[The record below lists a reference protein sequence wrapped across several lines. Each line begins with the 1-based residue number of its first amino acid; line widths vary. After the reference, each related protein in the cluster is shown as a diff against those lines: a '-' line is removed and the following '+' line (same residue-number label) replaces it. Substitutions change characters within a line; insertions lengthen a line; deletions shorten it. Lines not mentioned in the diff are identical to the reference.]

1 MNDLFN
7 LDALHQQAQHYA
19 NDLAQKQAAK
29 GFSFIKLHC
38 YTDQDGTPIYWKI
51 RLKNLATGEKW
62 IRSFASGEH
71 GFVMKEPED
80 YKAAYPDGNGKKPL
94 YALDRISQAP
104 ADAEVWIFEGEQKA
118 DLANDLGLCATTCG
132 GSQSINRTHLEPLAG
147 RNVVIWPDNDEAGT
161 SYLDN
166 LGEALTALGCK
177 VQTIDLEP
185 LELPQKGDIVDWVEI
200 RTKKDLDT
208 DGSDIEVLERMSF
221 ELPEEQP
228 AQANH
233 TPNHAKHLAEPMKW
247 EDGHF
252 HVLEDGIF
260 FIDEDRNGNQYTR
273 FISSPILVIAKTRDD
288 SSNNWGV
295 LLQWLDDNKV
305 KHTQALSMEL
315 FQTDGAELRKA
326 LAYQGV
332 TISTNSKGRNLFS
345 DYLANYP
352 TAMRALCVDRVGWHG
367 EVFVLPHERIGQ
379 SSNGDLI
386 VYQANHGLD
395 NRYQSKGTLEQ
406 WRSNVAQLVQNH
418 SKLVFALCTAFA
430 GQLLDPL
437 NQQGGGFHI
446 KGGSSK
452 GKSTALNLA
461 CSVWG
466 NPKHFYRTWRATGN
480 ALEHTAY
487 MHNDSFL
494 VLDEIGEIA
503 NPKELGNIVYML
515 SNGLGKGRMTK
526 QITAKPVHQW
536 KVIFLSSGEKSL
548 KEIMQEQGQKTKLG
562 QEIRLAD
569 IDIDES
575 EYGIFDCLDFAEDG
589 AKQSIELASR
599 LNQSYGVAGIAWLN
613 YLTSNKAERIGE
625 ARELLE
631 QYRQAL
637 TLNQSQGHIVRVA
650 NYFALVAT
658 AGEMAASAGITGWE
672 AGTAFN
678 AVQMVFNQWLG
689 GFDQIGNFEDR
700 EILAHVRAFFE
711 ANETSRFEAVTPD
724 PDHMERINNRV
735 GYWKMENGEKIFYVL
750 PEQFKNELCK
760 GYDSRKVARAL
771 LAHNL
776 LEHDTGKS
784 IKTVRL
790 PCRKNAVKVYAI
802 RESIFSQETDIFEGN
817 KGNKGNNPVNKG
829 FEHVTQA
836 KTEKVTRVTN
846 EVTDDKNISVLPMLP
861 NQNKKGN
868 SEKISNINDVT
879 HVTHVTQEKQHSRD
893 LLGEPVHP
901 EAAKQEQPI
910 PKKQAKAKPPQPE
923 LVPAN
928 DDTLDLFGGML

>member
-1 MNDLFN
+1 MTAHHEAPELTTPKAILNQCTQLVPADTAYLEHELIQRFGSPGQPIYIDQTTAEINGVIYENPLIMPIYDGQLELIQCAVMQDKHLVSVLPNGLARGFAYYGDMQKDKPVIITYSLEAYFKLASCGVSVVLTILPALCTAEQKPLRPFDFEQIQYLINQLSQAGYKHIYMPVMPDLFKS
-7 LDALHQQAQHYA
+7 DAFKSLEEKTAVRLLNQY
-19 NDLAQKQAAK
+19 QKVGDTEFLTMLTRDEDSEEVGA
-29 GFSFIKLHC
+29 FI
-38 YTDQDGTPIYWKI
+38 
-51 RLKNLATGEKW
+51 
-62 IRSFASGEH
+62 
-71 GFVMKEPED
+71 
-80 YKAAYPDGNGKKPL
+80 
-94 YALDRISQAP
+94 
-104 ADAEVWIFEGEQKA
+104 
-118 DLANDLGLCATTCG
+118 
-132 GSQSINRTHLEPLAG
+132 
-147 RNVVIWPDNDEAGT
+147 DEAI
-161 SYLDN
+161 
-166 LGEALTALGCK
+166 AL
-177 VQTIDLEP
+177 
-185 LELPQKGDIVDWVEI
+185 LPQKNP
-200 RTKKDLDT
+200 
-208 DGSDIEVLERMSF
+208 
-221 ELPEEQP
+221 LP
-228 AQANH
+228 
-233 TPNHAKHLAEPMKW
+233 KGHLAKPMKW

-252 HVLEDGIF
+252 HILEDGIF
-260 FIDEDRNGNQYTR
+260 FIDEDKNGNQYKR

-288 SSNNWGV
+288 TSNNWGV
-295 LLQWLDDNKV
+295 LLEWVDDNSIR
-305 KHTQALSMEL
+305 HTQALSMEL

-352 TAMRALCVDRVGWHG
+352 TVTRALCVDRVGWHG

-406 WRSNVAQLVQNH
+406 WRSDVAQLVQNH
-418 SKLVFALCTAFA
+418 SKLIFALCAAFA

-526 QITAKPVHQW
+526 QITAKPIHQW

-575 EYGIFDCLDFAEDG
+575 EYGIFDSIDFAEDG

-599 LNQSYGVAGIAWLN
+599 LNQSYGVAGIAWIN
-613 YLTSNKAERIGE
+613 YLTSNKAERISE

-658 AGEMAASAGITGWE
+658 AGELATRANITGWPTG
-672 AGTAFN
+672 AAFN

-689 GFDQIGNFEDR
+689 GFDQVGNFEDR

-724 PDHMERINNRV
+724 TDHMERINNRV

-760 GYDSRKVARAL
+760 GYDSRKVTRAL

-817 KGNKGNNPVNKG
+817 KGNKGNSPVNKG
-829 FEHVTQA
+829 FERVTQA

-846 EVTDDKNISVLPMLP
+846 EVTEDKNIPVLPMLP
-861 NQNKKGN
+861 NQNQKGN
-868 SEKISNINDVT
+868 NEKVININNVT

-901 EAAKQEQPI
+901 EPAKQEQPT
-910 PKKQAKAKPPQPE
+910 PKKQVKAKPPQPE
-923 LVPAN
+923 PVPAN

>member
-1 MNDLFN
+1 MNDLSN
-7 LDALHQQAQHYA
+7 LDVLHQQAQHYA

-80 YKAAYPDGNGKKPL
+80 YKAVYPGGNGKKPL

-118 DLANDLGLCATTCG
+118 DLANDLGLCATTSG
-132 GSQSINRTHLEPLAG
+132 GSQSIGRTHLEPLAG
-147 RNVVIWPDNDEAGT
+147 RKVVIWPDNDEAGT
-161 SYLDN
+161 NCLDD
-166 LGEALTALGCK
+166 LGEALTALGCE

-200 RTKKDLDT
+200 RIKKGLDT
-208 DGSDIEVLERMSF
+208 DRSDIEALERMSF

-252 HVLEDGIF
+252 HILEDGIF

-295 LLQWLDDNKV
+295 LLEWLDDNKV

-332 TISTNSKGRNLFS
+332 KISTNSKGRNLFS

-352 TAMRALCVDRVGWHG
+352 TVTRALCVDRVGWHG

-406 WRSNVAQLVQNH
+406 WRSDVAQLVQNH
-418 SKLVFALCTAFA
+418 SRLVFALCTAFA
-430 GQLLDPL
+430 GQLLSPL
-437 NQQGGGFHI
+437 NQQGGGFHF

-466 NPKHFYRTWRATGN
+466 NPEHFYRSWKSTGN

-503 NPKELGNIVYML
+503 TPKEIGNIVYML
-515 SNGLGKGRMTK
+515 ANGLGKARMTR
-526 QITAKPVHQW
+526 QITAKPMHQW

-625 ARELLE
+625 ARELLD
-631 QYRQAL
+631 QYRQVL

-700 EILAHVRAFFE
+700 EILAQVKAFFE

-735 GYWKMENGEKIFYVL
+735 GYWKMENGEKLFYVL
-750 PEQFKNELCK
+750 LEQFKNELCK
-760 GYDSRKVARAL
+760 GLDSRKVAKVL
-771 LAHNL
+771 LGHGL
-776 LEHDTGKS
+776 LEHDTGKNT
-784 IKTVRL
+784 KTVRL
-790 PCRKNAVKVYAI
+790 PNRGKALRVYAI
-802 RESIFSQETDIFEGN
+802 KESIFSLDMDNFEGN

-829 FEHVTQA
+829 FE
-836 KTEKVTRVTN
+836 RVAQPENQKATKATN
-846 EVTDDKNISVLPMLP
+846 EATGKAKEEELP
-861 NQNKKGN
+861 NVAPCCPSEIETGN
-868 SEKISNINDVT
+868 SLKASDSK
-879 HVTHVTQEKQHSRD
+879 HVANVAHV
-893 LLGEPVHP
+893 
-901 EAAKQEQPI
+901 A
-910 PKKQAKAKPPQPE
+910 
-923 LVPAN
+923 
-928 DDTLDLFGGML
+928 

>member
-1 MNDLFN
+1 MTAHHEAPELTTPKAILNQCTQLVPADTAYLEHELIQRFGSPGQPIYIDQTTAEINGVIYENPLIMPIYDGQLELIQCAVMQDKHLVSVLPNGLARGFAYYGDMQKDKPVIITYSLEAYFKLASCGVSVVLTILPALCTAEQKPLRPFDFEQIQYLINQLSQAGYKHIYMPVMPDLFKS
-7 LDALHQQAQHYA
+7 DAFKSLEEKTAVRLLNQY
-19 NDLAQKQAAK
+19 QKVGDTEFLTMLTRDEDSEEVGA
-29 GFSFIKLHC
+29 FI
-38 YTDQDGTPIYWKI
+38 
-51 RLKNLATGEKW
+51 
-62 IRSFASGEH
+62 
-71 GFVMKEPED
+71 
-80 YKAAYPDGNGKKPL
+80 
-94 YALDRISQAP
+94 
-104 ADAEVWIFEGEQKA
+104 
-118 DLANDLGLCATTCG
+118 
-132 GSQSINRTHLEPLAG
+132 
-147 RNVVIWPDNDEAGT
+147 DEAI
-161 SYLDN
+161 
-166 LGEALTALGCK
+166 AL
-177 VQTIDLEP
+177 
-185 LELPQKGDIVDWVEI
+185 LPQKNP
-200 RTKKDLDT
+200 
-208 DGSDIEVLERMSF
+208 
-221 ELPEEQP
+221 LP
-228 AQANH
+228 
-233 TPNHAKHLAEPMKW
+233 KGHLAKPMKW

-252 HVLEDGIF
+252 HILEDGIF

-273 FISSPILVIAKTRDD
+273 FISSSILVKAKTRDD
-288 SSNNWGV
+288 TSNNWGV
-295 LLQWLDDNKV
+295 LLEWLDSDSV
-305 KHTQALSMEL
+305 KHTQAVPVDL
-315 FQTDGAELRKA
+315 FQTDGADLRKA
-326 LAYQGV
+326 LSSQGV
-332 TISTNSKGRNLFS
+332 TISTNNKGRALFL

-352 TAMRALCVDRVGWHG
+352 TVTRALCVDRVGWHG

-406 WRSNVAQLVQNH
+406 WRSDVAQLVQNH
-418 SKLVFALCTAFA
+418 SRLVFALCTAFA
-430 GQLLDPL
+430 GQLLAPL
-437 NQQGGGFHI
+437 NQQGGGFHF

-466 NPKHFYRTWRATGN
+466 NPTNFYRSWKATGN
-480 ALEHTAY
+480 SLEHTAY

-503 NPKELGNIVYML
+503 TPKDIGNIVYML
-515 SNGLGKGRMTK
+515 ANGLGKGRMTK
-526 QITAKPVHQW
+526 QITAKPMHQW
-536 KVIFLSSGEKSL
+536 KIIFLSSGEKSL

-625 ARELLE
+625 ARELLD
-631 QYRQAL
+631 QYRQVL

-700 EILAHVRAFFE
+700 EILAQVKAFFE

-735 GYWKMENGEKIFYVL
+735 GYWKMENGEKLFYVL
-750 PEQFKNELCK
+750 LEQFKNELCK
-760 GYDSRKVARAL
+760 GLDSRKVAKVL
-771 LAHNL
+771 LGHGL
-776 LEHDTGKS
+776 LEHDTGKNT
-784 IKTVRL
+784 KTVRL
-790 PCRKNAVKVYAI
+790 PNRGKALRVYAI
-802 RESIFSQETDIFEGN
+802 KESIFSLDMDNFEGN

-829 FEHVTQA
+829 FE
-836 KTEKVTRVTN
+836 RVAQPENQKATKATN
-846 EVTDDKNISVLPMLP
+846 EATGKAKEEELP
-861 NQNKKGN
+861 NVAPCCPSEIETGN
-868 SEKISNINDVT
+868 SLKASDSK
-879 HVTHVTQEKQHSRD
+879 HVANVAHVAQEKQYVRD
-893 LLGEPVHP
+893 LLGEPVPP
-901 EAAKQEQPI
+901 EPAKQEQPT
-910 PKKQAKAKPPQPE
+910 PKKQAKAKPPQLEP
-923 LVPAN
+923 VPA
-928 DDTLDLFGGML
+928 DLFGGTL